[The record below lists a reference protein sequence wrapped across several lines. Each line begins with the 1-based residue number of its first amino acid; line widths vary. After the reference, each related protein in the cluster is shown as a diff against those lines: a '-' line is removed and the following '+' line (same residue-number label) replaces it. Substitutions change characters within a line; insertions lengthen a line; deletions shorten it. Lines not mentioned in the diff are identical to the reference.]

1 MGAFAAARRALPAAA
16 DQPARIRLPAT
27 AAAGA
32 SVSRADREDPD
43 LPERTGWPERLHLRL
58 GRMLIGAVNIVRP
71 RVTLGVRLIAFDH
84 AGRLFL
90 LRHTYL
96 PGWHLPGGGVAPG
109 ETCREACLREAA
121 EEGGLILDEPP
132 DLLGLYLNRAL
143 AARDHVAV
151 FVARGVRQERAAAS
165 LEVRESGFFA
175 PDALPE
181 GTTPAVHARL
191 GDLETGRP
199 RSDDW

>member
-1 MGAFAAARRALPAAA
+1 MDPRAARRGLAAAAGQPSPIRPPAA
-16 DQPARIRLPAT
+16 

-32 SVSRADREDPD
+32 AVSRTDREDPD

-58 GRMLIGAVNIVRP
+58 GRILVGAVNLVRP

-84 AGRLFL
+84 GGRIFL
-90 LRHTYL
+90 LRHSYL

-121 EEGGLILDEPP
+121 EEGGLALDEAPR
-132 DLLGLYLNRAL
+132 LLGIYLNRAL

-151 FVARGVRQERAAAS
+151 FVAHGVRQERVPAS

-175 PDALPE
+175 PDDLPE
-181 GTTPAVHARL
+181 STTPAVRARL
-191 GDLETGRP
+191 GDLEAGGQ